1 MTLETL
7 AQQLERE
14 AEAGVP
20 PFGAESIETARHL
33 GPDASALLLRHIAAR
48 DRKAFLALE
57 ALRMA
62 DPDSYSAL
70 RARERAHIYADAL
83 AASIEFN
90 AWGVPGYQ
98 LTDTSAALIATG
110 RDGITALQPLLDD
123 PREAPLSGSQDAT
136 TSAMY
141 ANRICDYAWVLIS
154 EILGRPYVYAQDPAE
169 RDRQIAELRA
179 VLNSGQGAD
188 T

>member
-1 MTLETL
+1 L
-7 AQQLERE
+7 R
-14 AEAGVP
+14 
-20 PFGAESIETARHL
+20 GAA
-33 GPDASALLLRHIAAR
+33 PDAYRALSER
-48 DRKAFLALE
+48 DKAL
-57 ALRMA
+57 
-62 DPDSYSAL
+62 
-70 RARERAHIYADAL
+70 IYAEQL
-83 AASIEFN
+83 AGNAFFN
-90 AWGVPGYQ
+90 SWGVPGYQ
-98 LTDTSAALIATG
+98 LTDTSAALISTG